1 MIRAIQ
7 APFGKGA
14 PVGGVSEGQGGSRF
28 RRGGCHRT
36 RVSTVTEGLHNCSRQ
51 RRETESELYSFHTND
66 PFYTRILSLYESYG
80 GGYDFVG
87 FWVQETESKLTSA
100 ISRFEDKFSLYLTDD
115 SDLEEISSFLRFQ
128 GAGAVMCA
136 REFSLDIKADRVI
149 EGQVLRYTGERY
161 NSVLELYSPEIK
173 PFYELLQSCAS
184 DIFIVPEYMTFLS
197 DVTHRRNLGKCTILG
212 TDIDGT
218 LVSGLMTVSE
228 TSSAVILGAVA
239 THPDFRRRG
248 LSRELVRTLASQIN
262 ARGREAYV
270 FSASEANTRF
280 YQNSGFTICAEF
292 AEILGFLW

>member
-1 MIRAIQ
+1 MIRQ
-7 APFGKGA
+7 ADQN
-14 PVGGVSEGQGGSRF
+14 SLR
-28 RRGGCHRT
+28 
-36 RVSTVTEGLHNCSRQ
+36 
-51 RRETESELYSFHTND
+51 SFLTND

-100 ISRFEDKFSLYLTDD
+100 ISRFEDKFSLYLTDE

-128 GAGAVMCA
+128 GAGAVMSA
-136 REFSLDIKADRVI
+136 RKFPLNIKADRVI
-149 EGQVLRYTGERY
+149 VGQVLRYNGECY
-161 NSVLELYSPEIK
+161 NSELELYSPEIK

-239 THPDFRRRG
+239 THPDYRRRG

-292 AEILGFLW
+292 AEILGSLW